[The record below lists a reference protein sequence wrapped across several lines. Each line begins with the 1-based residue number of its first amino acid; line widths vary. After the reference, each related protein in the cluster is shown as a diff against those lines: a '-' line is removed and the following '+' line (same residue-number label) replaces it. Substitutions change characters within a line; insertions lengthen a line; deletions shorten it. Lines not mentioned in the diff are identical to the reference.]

1 MPLDIC
7 YVDGFEFKA
16 HILKYFKSIFS
27 WTPFLFLWNWFGPR
41 FQFYFLNLGMG
52 F

>member
-16 HILKYFKSIFS
+16 HILKYFKSNFS
-27 WTPFLFLWNWFGPR
+27 WTPFSFFVELVWA
-41 FQFYFLNLGMG
+41 
-52 F
+52 